1 MFGNE
6 FTRKLPN
13 RFPLPKPMI
22 FTGVTKTGGPK
33 LTPPL
38 VDFVTTIP
46 LTGANCS
53 QATYISPAGPT
64 AIVDPWLMLADDEMR
79 IGVLNEAPPLVEREK
94 KMGRANGVV
103 PEGGKLV
110 HATYTLP
117 SVAVRELSTAI
128 DSLSWKP

>member
-13 RFPLPKPMI
+13 RFPLPNPMT
-22 FTGVTKTGGPK
+22 FTGVAKTGGPK

-38 VDFVTTIP
+38 VDLVTTIP
-46 LTGANCS
+46 LRGANCS

-64 AIVDPWLMLADDEMR
+64 AIVDPWFMLADDEMR